1 MIEAIPNVSE
11 GRDATVIRAM
21 EEAIRAVPGILFL
34 GSAPDPDHNR
44 TVYTYAAS
52 APFPLVAA
60 TRALFELA
68 VENIDLR
75 TQRGEHPRVGAV
87 DVIPFVPLAG
97 STMEE
102 CIDTAR
108 SVGALIASEFQVPVF
123 LYEYAANGPSRRTLP
138 ELRSGG
144 LSRLTE
150 KMSSDEWRPDYGP
163 PHPHETA
170 GVSIVGARRPLIAF
184 NVQLASDDLEAAAA
198 IARAVRESS
207 GGLAAL
213 RAIPIRLSSRGVVQV
228 SMNLVDYGRTSLWEA
243 YQAVSREAGAR
254 GIGILSSEIIGLV
267 PAEALSASAAEAMQ
281 IENFSLDLVLENRIE
296 GRRVKSEGSEE

>member
-11 GRDATVIRAM
+11 GRDASFIRRV
-21 EEAIRAVPGILFL
+21 EDSILSVPGVLLL

-44 TVYTYAAS
+44 TVFTYAAS
-52 APFPLVAA
+52 SAGPLIAA
-60 TRALFELA
+60 TRSLFELA
-68 VENIDLR
+68 LRQVDLR
-75 TQRGEHPRVGAV
+75 TQQGEHPRVGAV

-102 CIDTAR
+102 CVDMAR
-108 SVGALIASEFQVPVF
+108 AVGSLIASEFQVPVF
-123 LYEYAANGPSRRTLP
+123 LYEYASNDPSRRTLP

-170 GVSIVGARRPLIAF
+170 GASIVGARRPLIAF
-184 NVQLASDDLEAAAA
+184 NVQLASDDLDAAAA

-243 YQAVSREAGAR
+243 YQAVSREAEAR
-254 GIGILSSEIIGLV
+254 GIQILSSEIIGFV
-267 PAEALSASAAEAMQ
+267 PAEALFASAAEAMR
-281 IENFSLDLVLENRIE
+281 IENFSSDLVLENRIE
-296 GRRVKSEGSEE
+296 RKSQE

>member
-11 GRDATVIRAM
+11 GRDASVLRAM
-21 EEAIRAVPGILFL
+21 ETAIRAVPGILFL

-44 TVYTYAAS
+44 TVYTYVAS
-52 APFPLVAA
+52 TPPPLIAA

-68 VENIDLR
+68 VKHIDLR
-75 TQRGEHPRVGAV
+75 THQGEHPRVGAV

-108 SVGALIASEFQVPVF
+108 SVGTLLASEFQVPVF
-123 LYEYAANGPSRRTLP
+123 LYEYAANEPSRRSLP
-138 ELRSGG
+138 KLRSGG

-150 KMSSDEWRPDYGP
+150 KMSSAEWRPDYGP
-163 PHPHETA
+163 SHPHESA

-184 NVQLASDDLEAAAA
+184 NVQLASDDLEAAAE
-198 IARAVRESS
+198 IARSVRESS

-213 RAIPIRLSSRGVVQV
+213 RAIPIRLSTRGVVQV
-228 SMNLVDYGRTSLWEA
+228 SMNLLDYGRTSLWTA
-243 YQAVSREAGAR
+243 YQAVKREAEAR
-254 GIGILSSEIIGLV
+254 GTRILSSEIIGLV
-267 PAEALSASAAEAMQ
+267 PAEALIDSAAEMLQ
-281 IENFSLDLVLENRIE
+281 IGNFSPDLVLENRIE
-296 GRRVKSEGSEE
+296 NEASRVKREE